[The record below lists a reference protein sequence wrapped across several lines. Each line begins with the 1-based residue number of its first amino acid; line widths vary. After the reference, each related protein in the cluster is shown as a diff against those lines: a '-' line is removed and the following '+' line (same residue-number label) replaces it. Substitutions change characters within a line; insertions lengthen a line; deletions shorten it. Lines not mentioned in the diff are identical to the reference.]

1 MPQTDAVSIIPLG
14 GVGEIG
20 KNMWVIEHGRDIVV
34 LDAGVMFPTDDQPGV
49 DLVIP
54 DIAYLEANAE
64 RVRAIVLTHGHEDH
78 IGALPYV
85 LRRLNV
91 PVYGTRLTL
100 GLVKGKLEEQ
110 GLLRQTELREIAAG
124 QRLKLGVFELQFI
137 HVNHSIA
144 DVVAIAVHTPQGVI
158 LYATDFKFDY
168 TPVDGRV
175 TDLQELAELG
185 RTGVTVLLSD
195 STNAERPGSTLSER
209 KVGQTLL
216 EEFHKAKGRI
226 LVTTFA
232 SNIHRIQQVLHAA
245 ADCGRR
251 VTLVG
256 RSMINNVSVA
266 SRLGYLDVPE
276 DMLFEASELNNM
288 TPDQVVILTTGSQ
301 GEPLSALTRMAM
313 QEHRR
318 VEIIPGDTVII
329 SANPIPG
336 NERSIGNT
344 IDRLFRQGAKVLYHA
359 FSGLH
364 VSGHAS
370 QEELK
375 LMLALTRP
383 KHFVPIHGEYRMLIA
398 HAALA
403 RQMGVADE
411 DVLIANLGDRIE
423 ATRDKIALGGKV
435 EAGPILVDGLG
446 VGDVGNIVLRDRQ
459 QLSQDGILIA
469 VVTIDKQHGRV
480 LAGPDL
486 VSRGFVYVR
495 ESESLFEEARKEARA
510 ALLKCE
516 EQNVTEWGVIKNQ
529 VRDTLSRYFW
539 ERTKRRPVILPV
551 VMEV

>member
-276 DMLFEASELNNM
+276 DMLFEASELNSM